1 METKEMKNFIV
12 DVDFTFSKQLLVE
25 AQTSEQAKEIAN
37 KLIHDNLYDYVK
49 EPYVR
54 HEIIDIYE
62 D

>member
-1 METKEMKNFIV
+1 MKNFIV